1 MAPSRSPECSP
12 IRSHHRYVLPTSA
25 SYAHRWAHSTA
36 SEGDVLAA
44 DTTSA
49 VLTRLEVLEHLR
61 HHAAVPTDGPVRV
74 GLEQEWHTYRLSDP
88 GRHLLP
94 EEVLDA
100 ATASGP
106 LPSGSRV
113 TVEPGG
119 QVELATPPIEPWWGA
134 LDALRTDGAVVRQRL
149 AEAGIAAL
157 AAGMDPFRP
166 PARTLSRPRYD
177 AMEAYFDKWGPSGR
191 RMMASTAS
199 IQINIDS
206 GPPEVAARRWA
217 LAHRVGPALA
227 AAFACSPSRIYR
239 SARLATWDEI
249 DPTRTRPALRTG
261 ALGDDWGSYVLGAR
275 LMLLHDDEHSC
286 RAVTTAMTFEDWI
299 DDGIDGRFPTLDDL
313 AYHCTTLFPP
323 VRPRGWLEL
332 RWLDSLP
339 AGLAEIASAAVS
351 VLLIDLE
358 AGQIA
363 EAACASVA
371 TDWAQAASQGPR
383 DPALAQAA
391 AVSLRA
397 AADALARSDAPPHY
411 AEGVADA
418 AERWPARFQ
427 CPADDLERRL
437 RRGDKVAQL
446 ADPTTEVLRWR

>member
-1 MAPSRSPECSP
+1 MLDHLGRQAG
-12 IRSHHRYVLPTSA
+12 VA
-25 SYAHRWAHSTA
+25 
-36 SEGDVLAA
+36 
-44 DTTSA
+44 TT
-49 VLTRLEVLEHLR
+49 
-61 HHAAVPTDGPVRV
+61 GPVRV
-74 GLEQEWHTYRLSDP
+74 GLEQQWHTYRLAAP
-88 GRHLLP
+88 GRHLHP
-94 EEVLDA
+94 AEVLGA
-100 ATASGP
+100 ATAAGA
-106 LPSGSRV
+106 LPRGSTV

-119 QVELATPPIEPWWGA
+119 QVELATPPSDPWWGA

-149 AEAGIAAL
+149 ADAGIATV
-157 AAGMDPFRP
+157 AAGLDPFRS
-166 PARTLSRPRYD
+166 PARTPSQPRYD
-177 AMEAYFDKWGPSGR
+177 AMEAYFDSWGPAGR

-206 GPPEVAARRWA
+206 GPPEVAARRWS
-217 LAHRVGPALA
+217 LAHRLGPALA

-261 ALGDDWGSYVLGAR
+261 AMAEDWSTYVLGAR
-275 LMLLHDDEHSC
+275 LMLLHDGEHRC
-286 RAVTTAMTFEDWI
+286 RAVTTPMTFQDWM

-339 AGLAEIASAAVS
+339 AGLAETASAAVS
-351 VLLIDLE
+351 VLLIDPE
-358 AGQIA
+358 AGERA
-363 EAACASVA
+363 GEACASVA
-371 TDWAQAASQGPR
+371 TDWTQAAAQGPR

-397 AADALARSDAPPHY
+397 AAEALARTDAPAHY
-411 AEGVADA
+411 AAAVADA

-437 RRGDKVAQL
+437 RRGDKVAEL
-446 ADPTTEVLRWR
+446 AEPATTEGFRWR